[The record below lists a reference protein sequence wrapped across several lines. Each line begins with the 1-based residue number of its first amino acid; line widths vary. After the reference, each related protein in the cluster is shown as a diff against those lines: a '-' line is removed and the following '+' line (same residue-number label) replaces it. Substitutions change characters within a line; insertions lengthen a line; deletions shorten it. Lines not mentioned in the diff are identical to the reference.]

1 MLPLAR
7 GERLKADI
15 WERKLK
21 QFGTHSALQK
31 KVSDCNSEPLVWQFV
46 LTDEHWI
53 KMGVTEIQQS
63 CYACASVGVSAHQVG
78 SHPLQALKPL
88 SSEHAW
94 GEPPLGGW
102 QQLSCF
108 GSGASHIGQRI
119 GTYGQ
124 HVRSGVGP
132 FPLAPFPLAP
142 PSPGRWWPGW
152 LQVLQGVVQQ
162 QAYKPQAP
170 GDHCRAKCLFIHICA
185 ALLDLPLNSLHSCR
199 LCPRLTTL

>member
-7 GERLKADI
+7 EERLKADI

-21 QFGTHSALQK
+21 QFGSHSALQK

-53 KMGVTEIQQS
+53 KMAVTEIQQS
-63 CYACASVGVSAHQVG
+63 CCACASVGVSAHQVG

-88 SSEHAW
+88 SSECAW

-108 GSGASHIGQRI
+108 GSGASPIQ
-119 GTYGQ
+119 
-124 HVRSGVGP
+124 
-132 FPLAPFPLAP
+132 LARWHLWTACKIWGGSL
-142 PSPGRWWPGW
+142 SPGT
-152 LQVLQGVVQQ
+152 QQ
-162 QAYKPQAP
+162 MVARLASSAAE
-170 GDHCRAKCLFIHICA
+170 GCA
-185 ALLDLPLNSLHSCR
+185 ATSL
-199 LCPRLTTL
+199 